1 MPKQDK
7 DSTKSLTAEE
17 YDSLGLEDSI
27 KYIDDINQQ
36 LWHLNTAKQPN
47 DNALSA
53 SADKD
58 TEEDYIS
65 YEDIN
70 LSKVCC
76 LERPAE
82 GVSYRYNEGNLLTE
96 IKEYIDS
103 TYDEHY
109 SQDKIQALEVIIDAG
124 HGEGFMLGNSMKYLK
139 RVGKKKGETRKDL
152 LKVIHYG
159 LLMIDLLDKKEQAN
173 SV

>member
-70 LSKVCC
+70 LSKVSPFF
-76 LERPAE
+76 LPTRL
-82 GVSYRYNEGNLLTE
+82 RYFIELPNMNP
-96 IKEYIDS
+96 S
-103 TYDEHY
+103 P
-109 SQDKIQALEVIIDAG
+109 
-124 HGEGFMLGNSMKYLK
+124 
-139 RVGKKKGETRKDL
+139 
-152 LKVIHYG
+152 
-159 LLMIDLLDKKEQAN
+159 
-173 SV
+173 